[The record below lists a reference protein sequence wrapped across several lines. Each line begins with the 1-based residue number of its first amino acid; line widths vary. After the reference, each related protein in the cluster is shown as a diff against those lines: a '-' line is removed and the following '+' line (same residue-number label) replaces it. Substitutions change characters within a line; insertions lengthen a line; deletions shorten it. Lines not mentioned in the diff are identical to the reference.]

1 MRAELGTG
9 QLKAAF
15 QKVKHHVL
23 AGVVLSVA
31 LGVATYA
38 FERREIMA
46 EVARD
51 SARQIGEIEAR
62 IGLAQAEIESTQALI
77 SQASPRI
84 DTLKDFIGRLALS
97 KTRNVPWVWA
107 PMTKESDVVLLE
119 TEVRAQHPEVEFKV
133 QRSSASG
140 PVLAPVVMAVDVAD
154 PSVLGRDMLA
164 YSDLARLVAA
174 AQSGI
179 DTAASEPLIV
189 IGDGVFPADTVYMAR
204 VVFPAPVAASGRQS
218 LILRGITHANLVRA
232 ASLKNGQMLKLVD
245 KSSDPPRALLVGTG
259 NAASASWQPEAEFTV
274 GRHLLAASLSVPGDT
289 PKPVWWFLATL
300 AGLLLT
306 GFFASLRSGFI
317 VGERA
322 TQLGSMLTSTEQELA
337 ETQRR
342 EIAFFENAGTA
353 NCETDF
359 GTGQLLRVND
369 SLCRMFGYAREELL
383 GKRFSDITH
392 PDDIALSQKALRD
405 DTGSPR
411 SNLQFEKRYLKKDGT
426 SMWGL
431 VNAKLYHDA
440 SGKPRSYMTVIVNI
454 DDRKRDEATKALLTR
469 ELAHRVRNTVQ
480 LTSSLARQTAA
491 TARSV
496 GDYDSKFH
504 RRRAAL
510 SAAQDILFDR
520 NWMSAP
526 LPVIAQATIKPF
538 LPGDHKHGQMTV
550 RLPDVELPTQ
560 QAQTIAIA
568 LHELASNSSRHGALA
583 HGGTVSVAGTLQDA
597 GEDGSRVLHLSWD
610 EHSPK
615 PVRKPRRSGFGTR
628 MLLTAMPEQFGGTAK
643 ATWRRTG
650 LLYEAWLN
658 LPKI

>member
-1 MRAELGTG
+1 M
-9 QLKAAF
+9 
-15 QKVKHHVL
+15 
-23 AGVVLSVA
+23 LSVA
-31 LGVATYA
+31 IGVATYA

-51 SARQIGEIEAR
+51 SARQIGEIEER
-62 IGLAQAEIESTQALI
+62 IALAQAELESTQALI
-77 SQASPRI
+77 AQARPRI
-84 DTLKDFIGRLALS
+84 DTLREFIGRQALS
-97 KTRNVPWVWA
+97 KSRNVPWLWA
-107 PMTKESDVVLLE
+107 PIAKDSELILIE
-119 TEVRAQHPEVEFKV
+119 AEVRAQHPDVEFKV

-140 PVLAPVVMAVDVAD
+140 PVLAPAVLAVDVAD
-154 PSVLGRDMLA
+154 PSVLGRDLLVFP
-164 YSDLARLVAA
+164 DLARLFAA
-174 AQSGI
+174 AQSSI
-179 DTAASEPLIV
+179 DTASAEPLIH
-189 IGDGVFPADTVYMAR
+189 IGTDLFPADTVFMAR
-204 VVFPAPVAASGRQS
+204 IVFPSPDAAMGAGRQS
-218 LILRGITHANLVRA
+218 LILRGITASNLARA
-232 ASLKNGQMLKLVD
+232 ASLKKGQLLKLVD
-245 KSSDPPRALLVGTG
+245 KSSNPPRTLIVSGG
-259 NAASASWQPEAEFTV
+259 DAASAHWQPEAEFSV
-274 GRHLLAASLSVPGDT
+274 GTHHLATSLSVPMST
-289 PKPVWWFLATL
+289 PKPVWWLLTTL
-300 AGLLLT
+300 AGLLFT
-306 GFFASLRSGFI
+306 GFFASLRSGFL

-322 TQLGSMLTSTEQELA
+322 SQLGSMLTSTEQELA

-359 GTGQLLRVND
+359 GTGQLLRVNEA
-369 SLCRMFGYAREELL
+369 LCRMFGYAREELI

-392 PDDIALSQKALRD
+392 PDDIALSQKALVD
-405 DTGSPR
+405 DTGGPR
-411 SNLQFEKRYLKKDGT
+411 SNLQFEKRYIKKDGT
-426 SMWGL
+426 AMWGL
-431 VNAKLYHDA
+431 VNAKLYYDS
-440 SGKPRSYMTVIVNI
+440 SGKPRSYMTVILNI

-496 GDYDSKFH
+496 KDYDSKFH
-504 RRRAAL
+504 RRLAAL

-538 LPGDHKHGQMTV
+538 LPGDHKHGQITL

-583 HGGTVSVAGTLQDA
+583 HGGTVSVVGTLPEA
-597 GEDGSRVLHLSWD
+597 SDGGTRVLHLTWD
-610 EHSPK
+610 EQSPK
-615 PVRKPRRSGFGTR
+615 RVRKPRRSGFGTR

-658 LPKI
+658 LPGI

>member
-1 MRAELGTG
+1 M
-9 QLKAAF
+9 
-15 QKVKHHVL
+15 
-23 AGVVLSVA
+23 LSVA

-38 FERREIMA
+38 FERREIMSRV
-46 EVARD
+46 ERD
-51 SARQIGEIEAR
+51 TAQQIGEIEER
-62 IGLAQAEIESTQALI
+62 IALAHAELESTQALI
-77 SQASPRI
+77 SQASPQI
-84 DTLKDFIGRLALS
+84 DTLKDFIGRLAIS
-97 KTRNVPWVWA
+97 RTRSVPWIWA
-107 PMTKESDVVLLE
+107 SITKDSDVALLE
-119 TEVRAQHPEVEFKV
+119 AEVRTQHPETEFKV
-133 QRSSASG
+133 RRGSTSG
-140 PVLAPVVMAVDVAD
+140 PVVAPVVLAIDTAD
-154 PSVLGRDMLA
+154 QAVLGMDMLVFP
-164 YSDLARLVAA
+164 DIARMVAA
-174 AQSGI
+174 AQSSI
-179 DTAASEPLIV
+179 DTAAAEPLIV
-189 IGDGVFPADTVYMAR
+189 IEDAAFPADTIYMAR
-204 VVFPAPVAASGRQS
+204 IVYPAPHASAGRQS
-218 LILRGITHANLVRA
+218 LILRGITRQNLVRA
-232 ASLKNGQMLKLVD
+232 ANLKTGQMLRLVD
-245 KSSDPPRALLVGTG
+245 KSSDPPRTLIVSGG
-259 NAASASWQPEAEFTV
+259 DAAAVRWQPEAEFSV
-274 GRHLLAASLSVPGDT
+274 GRHLLATSLSVPGAT
-289 PKPVWWFLATL
+289 PHPVWWLFTTL

-306 GFFASLRSGFI
+306 GLYASLRSGFL

-369 SLCRMFGYAREELL
+369 SLCRMFGYAREELI

-392 PDDIALSQKALRD
+392 PDDIALSQKALLD
-405 DTGSPR
+405 DTGAPR

-426 SMWGL
+426 PMWGL

-496 GDYDSKFH
+496 RDYDSKFH
-504 RRRAAL
+504 RRLAAL
-510 SAAQDILFDR
+510 STAQDILFDR

-538 LPGDHKHGQMTV
+538 LPGDHKHGQITL

-583 HGGTVSVAGTLQDA
+583 HGGTVSVVGTLPEA
-597 GEDGSRVLHLSWD
+597 SDGGTRVLHLTWD
-610 EHSPK
+610 EQSPK
-615 PVRKPRRSGFGTR
+615 RVRKPRRSGFGTR

-658 LPKI
+658 LPGI